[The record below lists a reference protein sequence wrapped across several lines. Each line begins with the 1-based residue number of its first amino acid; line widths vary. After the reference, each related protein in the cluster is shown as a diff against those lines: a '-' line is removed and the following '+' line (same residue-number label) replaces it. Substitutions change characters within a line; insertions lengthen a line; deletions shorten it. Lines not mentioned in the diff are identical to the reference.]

1 MNTDQQAKGN
11 PMDNPDSQHPLLEII
26 SQLQA
31 ALLKLDSSN
40 LPTDGVQYLQ
50 QAYRA
55 VDELSESILSNQQ
68 DVQQVLLQARQ
79 EKDIFVSV
87 VTHEL
92 RLPLTAI
99 KGYTDL
105 LRQGAVGPVNEQQLS
120 FLETIRNNVDR
131 MSALLSDLADISQI
145 ETGRL
150 RIEIGQVLLQ
160 TQLDAVLKNLQPMLQ
175 SKQQKLEI
183 SRIDQFPPVS
193 ADANRLF
200 QVLTHLLRNA
210 SMYTADGGRI
220 SARAYPKD
228 KMLRVDISDT
238 GIGISPEDQIKLFT
252 PFFRADE
259 MIVREQHGWGL
270 GLYIS
275 ARLIE
280 LMGGKLGVES
290 SPENG
295 STFWF
300 TLPISGA

>member
-1 MNTDQQAKGN
+1 
-11 PMDNPDSQHPLLEII
+11 MDNPDSQPPSLEII

-31 ALLKLDSSN
+31 ALLKLDSSD
-40 LPTDGVQYLQ
+40 LTTGGAEYLQ

-68 DVQQVLLQARQ
+68 GVQQVLLQARQ
-79 EKDIFVSV
+79 EKDKFVSV

-105 LRQGAVGPVNEQQLS
+105 LRQGAVGPINEQQLS
-120 FLETIRNNVDR
+120 FLDTIRNNVDR

-150 RIEIGQVLLQ
+150 RVEIGQVLLQ
-160 TQLDAVLKNLQPMLQ
+160 TSLDAVLKNLQPMLH
-175 SKQQKLEI
+175 SKQQKVEI
-183 SRIDQFPPVS
+183 SRIDQLPPVS
-193 ADANRLF
+193 ADANRLL

-220 SARAYPKD
+220 SVRAYPRD
-228 KMLRVDISDT
+228 EMLRVDVTDT
-238 GIGISPEDQIKLFT
+238 GIGISPEDQKKLFT

-259 MIVREQHGWGL
+259 MVVRDQHGWGL
-270 GLYIS
+270 GLYLS

-280 LMGGKLGVES
+280 LMGGGIGVES
-290 SPENG
+290 SLENG